1 MEREVEKFCYEND
14 LEPESKYKIISAIKA
29 KFNFE

>member
-14 LEPESKYKIISAIKA
+14 LEPESKYKIIEAIKE
-29 KFNFE
+29 KFNF